1 MAHVDNCG
9 EYRNNSDMMSFLGD
23 ASRALMLA
31 GRDML
36 NLVTVLFPGGFF
48 LATLAGHPCSLAG
61 TC

>member
-9 EYRNNSDMMSFLGD
+9 EYSNNSD
-23 ASRALMLA
+23 MLA